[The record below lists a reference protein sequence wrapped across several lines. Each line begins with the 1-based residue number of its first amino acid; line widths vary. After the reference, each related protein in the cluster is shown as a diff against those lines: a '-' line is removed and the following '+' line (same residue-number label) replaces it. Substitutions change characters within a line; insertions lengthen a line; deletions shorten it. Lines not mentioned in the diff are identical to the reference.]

1 MKDKAEKA
9 KNEQNINLDDF
20 VNKFLDGA
28 QEKSD
33 ETNGIILRDETP
45 KEMPKEMPKK
55 KLIEKLFPKL
65 GKKKDKKVEEK
76 CESVIVANSNVN
88 SITTNIIV
96 KPEIKAI
103 NPDHMLT
110 APPIVS
116 FKNVT
121 KKFGEKIAIKDVT
134 FQIDDLPKS
143 GEMISIVG
151 PSGCGKSTILR
162 ILAGLT
168 PQFPHTEGEVRVMGD
183 LVTGYGSDRGLV
195 DQKYSLLPH
204 LTVAE
209 NIAFGLKLRGMGRR
223 DRIEKAM
230 LWVKKIS
237 LEGSE
242 KKFPHELSGG
252 MQQRVS
258 LAATLILEPKILLM
272 DEPFGA
278 LDPKTR
284 LRMQE
289 LLIGLWKE
297 LQSTVLLVTHSM
309 EEAVYLGDRIFR
321 MEANPGRLVEI
332 LSVPRPEIAPEEM
345 RKKPWFNDI
354 VQELLHRIESGS
366 AAKGKLK
373 TKTYGNEDEL
383 ELFKLMG

>member
-1 MKDKAEKA
+1 MKEET
-9 KNEQNINLDDF
+9 KNGQNINLDLF
-20 VNKFLDGA
+20 ENKFLDGI
-28 QEKSD
+28 QEKTD
-33 ETNGIILRDETP
+33 GTHDIILRDETP
-45 KEMPKEMPKK
+45 KETPKTEKK

-88 SITTNIIV
+88 SITTNIVV
-96 KPEIKAI
+96 KPELTEPKAI
-103 NPDHMLT
+103 NPNHMLA
-110 APPIVS
+110 APPIVL

-121 KKFGEKIAIKDVT
+121 KKFGDKIAIKDVS
-134 FQIDDLPKS
+134 FQIDDIPKS

-209 NIAFGLKLRGMGRR
+209 NISFGLKLRGMGRH
-223 DRIEKAM
+223 DRMEKAM
-230 LWVKKIS
+230 SWVKKIS

-321 MEANPGRLVEI
+321 MEANPGRLVEV
-332 LSVPRPEIAPEEM
+332 LNVPRPEIAPEEM

-366 AAKGKLK
+366 AAKGNLK
-373 TKTYGNEDEL
+373 TKKYGNENEL